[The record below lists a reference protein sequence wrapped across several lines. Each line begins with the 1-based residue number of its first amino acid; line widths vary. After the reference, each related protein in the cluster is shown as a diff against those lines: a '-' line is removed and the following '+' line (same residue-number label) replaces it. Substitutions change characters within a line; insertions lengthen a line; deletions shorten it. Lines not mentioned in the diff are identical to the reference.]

1 MPRMIVYT
9 YESDPSEVVQ
19 SARNLS
25 ATLHKLYGGDRVET
39 GAVGIGPT
47 AQRWLREN
55 GPPTTTG
62 YCAPVIDEATKEVRI
77 IMLDDAQERL
87 TRDGNERLTVQ
98 DRTAVAQA
106 IAEAVDRVRPNPG
119 GAGGLGRDNT
129 GGAGR
134 EPHAR

>member
-1 MPRMIVYT
+1 MLQPSMLLGEAEMPRMRVYT

-25 ATLHKLYGGDRVET
+25 TTLHKLYGGDRVET
-39 GAVGIGPT
+39 GAVGIGPP
-47 AQRWLREN
+47 AQRRPREN
-55 GPPTTTG
+55 GPPPTTG
-62 YCAPVIDEATKEVRI
+62 YCAPVIDETTKEVRI

-106 IAEAVDRVRPNPG
+106 IAEAVDRVRP
-119 GAGGLGRDNT
+119 
-129 GGAGR
+129 
-134 EPHAR
+134 